1 MTKFDKKIKINHLEN
16 TWAFTRPSS
25 MLIKYIELF
34 YYILITNTHNF
45 IYFFMMFSMYQNAGL
60 MSIVYPISIFGY
72 ALIEESRPKKEYWD
86 FIRVYTLIILFI
98 KMVAN
103 LSWLD
108 SVMDTPTFKYYH
120 GLLRIGLQ
128 NR

>member
-108 SVMDTPTFKYYH
+108 SVMDTPTFQYYH